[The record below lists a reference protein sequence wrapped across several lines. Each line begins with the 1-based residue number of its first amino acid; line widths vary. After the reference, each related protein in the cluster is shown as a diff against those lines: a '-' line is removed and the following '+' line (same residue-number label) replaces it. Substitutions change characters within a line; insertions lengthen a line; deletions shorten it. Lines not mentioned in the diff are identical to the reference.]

1 MQMSKIVHAVILM
14 TIVALAASC
23 ATGKEYATRIFGSR
37 DLRIKDT
44 TVVAIRF
51 LELDNDSLQDIK
63 DGWVKNSFNTNI
75 DSTKE
80 SNKVPVVVESKTPVL
95 PNEPVAKTNK
105 PGEVRTKRTRE

>member
-1 MQMSKIVHAVILM
+1 M

-23 ATGKEYATRIFGSR
+23 AAGKEYAARIFGSR
-37 DLRIKDT
+37 DTRIKDT
-44 TVVAIRF
+44 TVVAVRF
-51 LELDNDSLQDIK
+51 LELDNDSLQDLK
-63 DGWVKNSFNTNI
+63 DGWVETGFDKNI

-80 SNKVPVVVESKTPVL
+80 SNKLPVVVESKTPVP